1 MENERTIVP
10 EAVPEPDAGYGVAH
24 AIIIYLVALLLSIPL
39 FIILYPYVP
48 AITLPIGTGYRV
60 DHLLTFMVV
69 LIAFIVLV
77 RRFQMVVYVA
87 LIVGLGAIT
96 ITGLTGGYGFRDL
109 YGDYAV
115 FLHSLRATTVH
126 VPLAAREFDPFA
138 DADMLRSA
146 IDHQEPAVRS
156 FAVHAATAHFSDA
169 GTDQDEFTLVQ
180 CFSVFKT
187 INNQWRYV
195 SDVKGGEYFAKAS
208 ESVDLLA
215 GDCDDHAV
223 LMAACIKAV
232 GGEVRLVRTT
242 GHIYPEL
249 KVGDAKELERA
260 AYLIRRVLFQREVG
274 DAPLY
279 HHTDTD
285 GTRWINMD
293 YTRNFPGGELME
305 EDIVGILGV

>member
-1 MENERTIVP
+1 MESGKSIVP
-10 EAVPEPDAGYGVAH
+10 EDGSEREAGYGLAH
-24 AIIIYLVALLLSIPL
+24 ATIIYLVALLLTVPL

-48 AITLPIGTGYRV
+48 TITLPIGDGYRV
-60 DHLLTFMVV
+60 DHLLTFA
-69 LIAFIVLV
+69 LILVAFIVLV
-77 RRFQMVVYVA
+77 RRFQMFVYVA

-115 FLHSLRATTVH
+115 FLHSLRASTVH
-126 VPLAAREFDPFA
+126 VPLAAQQLDPFR
-138 DADMLRSA
+138 DADRLRAA
-146 IDHQEPAVRS
+146 IDHQEPVVRS
-156 FAVHAATAHFSDA
+156 FAVAAATANFGDSGVGD
-169 GTDQDEFTLVQ
+169 DEFTMVQ
-180 CFSVFKT
+180 CFSIFKS
-187 INNQWRYV
+187 INGQWRYV
-195 SDVKGGEYFAKAS
+195 SDVKGGEYFATAS
-208 ESVDLLA
+208 ESVQLLA

-249 KVGDAKELERA
+249 KIGDAKQLERA
-260 AYLIRRVLFQREVG
+260 AYLIRRVLFAAEVG

-279 HHTDTD
+279 HHTDPD

-293 YTRNFPGGELME
+293 YTRNYPGGELME
-305 EDIVGILGV
+305 EEIVGILGV